1 MGDQLSGCLGADLHI
16 SDLELDC
23 LILADRFAELNTL
36 FGVGNCFINTSLG
49 YADTD
54 HCAPGT
60 GQIQSLHG
68 GDESGSFL
76 SQTVL
81 SRDPYILKDHITG
94 GGAADTH
101 LVLMIANA

>member
-36 FGVGNCFINTSLG
+36 LRISNCFINTSLS
-49 YADTD
+49 YADAD
-54 HCAPGT
+54 RCAPGT
-60 GQIQSLHG
+60 GQIQSLHS
-68 GDESGSFL
+68 GDEAGSFL

-81 SRDPYILKDHITG
+81 SRDPYILQKYITG